1 MPLMT
6 IAQAADAAGVSPK
19 MARHYESLGLLVP
32 TARSDA
38 GYRLYGPQEIRT
50 LRIIGRARDLGFP
63 LPSVARMLEAARHQR
78 HDEIGDE
85 IGSRVA
91 ETELELQR
99 LTRRL
104 DALRSLEASLEPFD
118 RIECPAAREREQQR
132 LASPPPTSAQPRRRL
147 DRGSSGVQALAQVWG
162 LSLPPAQPEAL
173 AGPTQ
178 GMSLSRLAWRPSSR
192 G

>member
-1 MPLMT
+1 MPLMS
-6 IAQAADAAGVSPK
+6 IAQAAEEAGVSPK
-19 MARHYESLGLLVP
+19 MARHYESLGLLTP
-32 TARSDA
+32 IARSDA

-78 HDEIGDE
+78 QDEIGDE

-104 DALRSLEASLEPFD
+104 GALRSLEASLEPFD
-118 RIECPAAREREQQR
+118 RIECPAAREREQR
-132 LASPPPTSAQPRRRL
+132 RMASSVTESSSPRHRST
-147 DRGSSGVQALAQVWG
+147 RGSSSAHALFEVWG
-162 LSLPPAQPEAL
+162 LNLPAAPQETSARRSHGHGA
-173 AGPTQ
+173 
-178 GMSLSRLAWRPSSR
+178 R
-192 G
+192 